1 MADCNE
7 LIDRLSDIDKYR
19 LSGCGCFFQR
29 KPIAIDGGPR
39 DERFVLRHDSR
50 RNLIDLCV

>member
-7 LIDRLSDIDKYR
+7 LINRLSDMDKHR
-19 LSGCGCFFQR
+19 LSGCGCIFQR

-39 DERFVLRHDSR
+39 DERLV
-50 RNLIDLCV
+50 

>member
-19 LSGCGCFFQR
+19 LSGCGCIFQR

-39 DERFVLRHDSR
+39 DERFVKGTTLDA
-50 RNLIDLCV
+50 I